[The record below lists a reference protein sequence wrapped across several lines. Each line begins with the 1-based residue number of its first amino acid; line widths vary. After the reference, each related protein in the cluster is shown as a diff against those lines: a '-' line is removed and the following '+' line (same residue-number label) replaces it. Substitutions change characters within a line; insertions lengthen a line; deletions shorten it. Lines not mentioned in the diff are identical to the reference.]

1 MQNIKRRVVHTEQ
14 HIINPIGRRLPI
26 TMLETTGGKS
36 GLPRRTAV
44 GGRVIDNSF
53 WMVSEHGEH
62 SHYVHNIKA
71 NPAVR
76 VRIRGR
82 WRTGTAH
89 LLPDDDPVARLSHIP
104 GLNGARQDDGQPTTH
119 DPHRSRLR
127 MSAAG
132 ANVTAW
138 PTTKTWP
145 TESANFSGP
154 SAASKRS
161 ECSVGWRS

>member
-1 MQNIKRRVVHTEQ
+1 MGSHGVMTDMQNIKRRVVHTEQ

-104 GLNGARQDDGQPTTH
+104 GFN
-119 DPHRSRLR
+119 
-127 MSAAG
+127 SAAVRMTG
-132 ANVTAW
+132 SQLLTI
-138 PTTKTWP
+138 
-145 TESANFSGP
+145 
-154 SAASKRS
+154 RIDLD
-161 ECSVGWRS
+161 